1 MLDSV
6 NGASIVFKAVQISFE
21 VFPAKDE
28 AQQLVL
34 GSTMEKLV
42 KLNPEYISVTFGA
55 GGSTLDRTRQ
65 TVLQIQQD
73 WPVQAV
79 PHISCMVPDEES
91 IARLLKTYQQAG
103 VNRLV
108 VLRGD
113 LADEKPHTG
122 PFRHAEDLVRYIRDA
137 YGERFYIEVACYPE
151 FHPESE
157 NPEHELN
164 YLKQKISAGANGAI
178 TQYFFNADA
187 YFQLL
192 QDCRRIG
199 IDSPI
204 TPGIMPI
211 TNYQQLARFS
221 AMCGA
226 EIPLWI
232 RKRLQGYGDD
242 GASIR
247 AFGEEVV
254 TRLCEQLIAG
264 GASNLHFYTL
274 NRANATL
281 KILRNLNLP
290 SN

>member
-1 MLDSV
+1 M
-6 NGASIVFKAVQISFE
+6 QISFE
-21 VFPAKDE
+21 VFPARDD

-34 GSTMEKLV
+34 ESTLEKLAR
-42 KLNPEYISVTFGA
+42 LAPEYISVTFGA

-65 TVLQIQQD
+65 TVLQIQRD

-79 PHISCMVPDEES
+79 PHISCMAPDSAALAE
-91 IARLLKTYQQAG
+91 LLQTYQQAG

-113 LADEKPHTG
+113 RPDEKPQTG
-122 PFRHAEDLVRYIRDA
+122 AFAYAEQLVSFIREQF
-137 YGERFYIEVACYPE
+137 GERFFIEVACYPE
-151 FHPESE
+151 FHPESTS
-157 NPEHELN
+157 PEDELRYFKN
-164 YLKQKISAGANGAI
+164 KIQAGANGAI

-187 YFQLL
+187 YFRLL
-192 QDCRRIG
+192 DDCRSMG
-199 IDSPI
+199 IDVPI

-226 EIPLWI
+226 EIPMWI

-254 TRLCEQLIAG
+254 TRLCEQLRAG
-264 GASNLHFYTL
+264 GATGFHFYTL

-281 KILRNLNLP
+281 KILRNLRLG
-290 SN
+290 

>member
-1 MLDSV
+1 MQV
-6 NGASIVFKAVQISFE
+6 SFE

-34 GSTMEKLV
+34 ESTLEKLARFA
-42 KLNPEYISVTFGA
+42 PEYISVTFGA

-65 TVLQIQQD
+65 TVLQIQQN

-79 PHISCMVPDEES
+79 PHISCMAPDKQAIKE
-91 IARLLKTYQQAG
+91 LLQTYQQAG

-113 LADEKPHTG
+113 RPDEQPPSG
-122 PFRHAEDLVRYIRDA
+122 AFSYAEQLVRFVREEF
-137 YGERFYIEVACYPE
+137 GERFFIEVACYPE
-151 FHPESE
+151 FHPESVD
-157 NPEHELN
+157 PARELQFF
-164 YLKQKISAGANGAI
+164 KDKITAGANGAI

-187 YFQLL
+187 YFRLL
-192 QDCRRIG
+192 DDCRASG
-199 IDSPI
+199 IDVPI

-221 AMCGA
+221 TMCGA
-226 EIPLWI
+226 EIPMWI

-247 AFGEEVV
+247 QFGEEVV
-254 TRLCEQLIAG
+254 TRLCEQLLAG
-264 GASNLHFYTL
+264 GARGLHFYTL

-281 KILRNLNLP
+281 KILRNLKI
-290 SN
+290 S

>member
-1 MLDSV
+1 M
-6 NGASIVFKAVQISFE
+6 QISFE

-34 GSTMEKLV
+34 ESTLEKLV
-42 KLNPEYISVTFGA
+42 KLAPEYISVTFGA
-55 GGSTLDRTRQ
+55 AGSTLDRTRQ
-65 TVLQIQQD
+65 TVLQIQRD

-79 PHISCMVPDEES
+79 PHISCMAPDQQS
-91 IARLLKTYQQAG
+91 IVDLLTTYQQAG

-113 LADEKPHTG
+113 RPDEKPQTG
-122 PFRHAEDLVRYIRDA
+122 AFAYAEQLVSFIRQEF
-137 YGERFYIEVACYPE
+137 GERFFIEVACYPE
-151 FHPESE
+151 FHPESQ
-157 NPEHELN
+157 NPVDELRYFKN
-164 YLKQKISAGANGAI
+164 KIQAGANGAI

-187 YFQLL
+187 YFRLL
-192 QDCRRIG
+192 DDCRAQG
-199 IDSPI
+199 IDAPI

-221 AMCGA
+221 TMCGA

-254 TRLCEQLIAG
+254 TRLCGQLREG
-264 GASNLHFYTL
+264 GARGLHFYTL

-281 KILRNLNLP
+281 KILRNLRL
-290 SN
+290 S

>member
-1 MLDSV
+1 M
-6 NGASIVFKAVQISFE
+6 QISFE

-28 AQQLVL
+28 GQQLVL
-34 GSTMEKLV
+34 ESTLEKLA
-42 KLNPEYISVTFGA
+42 KLAPEYISVTFGA
-55 GGSTLDRTRQ
+55 AGSTLDRTRQ
-65 TVLQIQQD
+65 TVLQIQRD

-79 PHISCMVPDEES
+79 PHISCMAPDRQS
-91 IARLLKTYQQAG
+91 IVDLLTTYQQAG

-113 LADEKPHTG
+113 RPDEKPQTG
-122 PFRHAEDLVRYIRDA
+122 AFAYAEQLVSFIRQEF
-137 YGERFYIEVACYPE
+137 GERFFIEVACYPE
-151 FHPESE
+151 FHPESQ
-157 NPEHELN
+157 NPADELRYFKN
-164 YLKQKISAGANGAI
+164 KIQAGANGAI

-187 YFQLL
+187 YFRLL
-192 QDCRRIG
+192 DDCHAQG
-199 IDSPI
+199 IDAPI

-221 AMCGA
+221 TMCGA

-254 TRLCEQLIAG
+254 TRLCEQLRDG
-264 GASNLHFYTL
+264 GARGLHFYTL

-281 KILRNLNLP
+281 KILRNLHLG
-290 SN
+290 

>member
-1 MLDSV
+1 MQV
-6 NGASIVFKAVQISFE
+6 SFE

-34 GSTMEKLV
+34 ESTLEKLV
-42 KLNPEYISVTFGA
+42 RSVPEYISVTFGA
-55 GGSTLDRTRQ
+55 GGSTLKRTRQ
-65 TVLQIQQD
+65 TVLQIQQN

-79 PHISCMVPDEES
+79 PHISCMAPDKNAIRE
-91 IARLLKTYQQAG
+91 LLTTYQQAG

-113 LADEKPHTG
+113 RPDEKPPSG
-122 PFRHAEDLVRYIRDA
+122 AFAYAEDLVRFIREEF
-137 YGERFYIEVACYPE
+137 GERFFIEVACYPE
-151 FHPESE
+151 FHPESV
-157 NPEHELN
+157 NPADELQYFKN
-164 YLKQKISAGANGAI
+164 KIKAGANGAI

-187 YFQLL
+187 YFRLL
-192 QDCRRIG
+192 DDCHADG
-199 IDSPI
+199 IDVPI

-221 AMCGA
+221 TMCGA
-226 EIPLWI
+226 EIPIWI
-232 RKRLQGYGDD
+232 RKRLQGYRDD

-254 TRLCEQLIAG
+254 TRLCEQLLAG
-264 GASNLHFYTL
+264 GVSGLHFYTL

-281 KILRNLNLP
+281 KILRNLHQD
-290 SN
+290 

>member
-1 MLDSV
+1 M
-6 NGASIVFKAVQISFE
+6 QISFE

-34 GSTMEKLV
+34 ESTLEKLAR
-42 KLNPEYISVTFGA
+42 LAPEYISVTFGA
-55 GGSTLDRTRQ
+55 AGSTLDRTRQ
-65 TVLQIQQD
+65 TVLQIQRD

-79 PHISCMVPDEES
+79 PHISCMAPDQQS
-91 IARLLKTYQQAG
+91 IVELLTTYQKAG

-113 LADEKPHTG
+113 RPDEKPQTG
-122 PFRHAEDLVRYIRDA
+122 AFAYAEQLVSFIRQEF
-137 YGERFYIEVACYPE
+137 GERFFIEVACYPE
-151 FHPESE
+151 FHPESQ
-157 NPEHELN
+157 NPIDELRYFKN
-164 YLKQKISAGANGAI
+164 KIKAGANGAI

-187 YFQLL
+187 YFRLL
-192 QDCRRIG
+192 DDCRAQG
-199 IDSPI
+199 IDVPI

-221 AMCGA
+221 TMCGA

-232 RKRLQGYGDD
+232 RKRLQGYGED

-247 AFGEEVV
+247 EFGEEVV
-254 TRLCEQLIAG
+254 TRLCEQLRDG
-264 GASNLHFYTL
+264 GARGLHFYTL

-281 KILRNLNLP
+281 KILRNLRLG
-290 SN
+290 